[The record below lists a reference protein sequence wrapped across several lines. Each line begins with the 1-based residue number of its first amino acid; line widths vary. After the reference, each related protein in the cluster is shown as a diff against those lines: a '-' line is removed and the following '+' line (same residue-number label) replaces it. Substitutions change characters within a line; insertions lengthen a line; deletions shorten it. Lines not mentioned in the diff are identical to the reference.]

1 MYKRVICVIRRK
13 NHIFYV
19 FHNKSIEIMRILKK
33 VYKSIKI
40 GWILLT
46 GKQKV

>member
-1 MYKRVICVIRRK
+1 MHDRYK
-13 NHIFYV
+13 NQIFYV
-19 FHNKSIEIMRILKK
+19 FYNKRIEIMLILKK

-40 GWILLT
+40 EQILLT

>member
-1 MYKRVICVIRRK
+1 M
-13 NHIFYV
+13 H
-19 FHNKSIEIMRILKK
+19 ILKK

>member
-1 MYKRVICVIRRK
+1 
-13 NHIFYV
+13 
-19 FHNKSIEIMRILKK
+19 MRILEK

>member
-1 MYKRVICVIRRK
+1 ML
-13 NHIFYV
+13 
-19 FHNKSIEIMRILKK
+19 ILKK

>member
-1 MYKRVICVIRRK
+1 M
-13 NHIFYV
+13 
-19 FHNKSIEIMRILKK
+19 IEIMYILKK

>member
-1 MYKRVICVIRRK
+1 ML
-13 NHIFYV
+13 
-19 FHNKSIEIMRILKK
+19 ILKK

-40 GWILLT
+40 EQILLT

>member
-1 MYKRVICVIRRK
+1 MNEGLGELRVSQTLFYNKR
-13 NHIFYV
+13 
-19 FHNKSIEIMRILKK
+19 IEIMHILKK

>member
-1 MYKRVICVIRRK
+1 M
-13 NHIFYV
+13 H
-19 FHNKSIEIMRILKK
+19 ILKK

-46 GKQKV
+46 GKQSVIKQVSFKTAGNQAADLNIAKALGNHP